1 MMALLPYIH
10 MEAITIHQWLKCTLI
25 FSIHPNEIITIF
37 PFILHP
43 SSFII
48 ATMCVVIYSD
58 LIISSFNLSVE
69 STNFAGESSYLS
81 MVLITKLPLLI
92 LWSLWR
98 YFIILIFIYIII
110 FMDSS
115 SLLIYGLWFLRINWF
130 LYLKKLHLI
139 CNKLVWF

>member
-1 MMALLPYIH
+1 
-10 MEAITIHQWLKCTLI
+10 
-25 FSIHPNEIITIF
+25 
-37 PFILHP
+37 
-43 SSFII
+43 
-48 ATMCVVIYSD
+48 
-58 LIISSFNLSVE
+58 
-69 STNFAGESSYLS
+69 

-98 YFIILIFIYIII
+98 SFIIFIFIYIII